1 MARNVT
7 LSQLRTDVAAQCDF
21 STSASGRYTPT
32 LLNRI
37 INQSIQRFRE
47 RISNEGMTH
56 FLVSYSGNLTQGT
69 TSTYAFQTLD
79 LSALSPSLVRTYGV
93 DITIAGVVKSLAHR
107 PFTERNDFS
116 AGLGSS
122 MTGTP
127 IAWAHFQTRSIAIM
141 PGPDGDYPY
150 TVWYLPVLA
159 DLSADGD
166 TFDGVAGWEVWVLW
180 DCVCQLIARDQYQ
193 AAYTQAIAERDLAWA
208 DIIRSSTKVS
218 AAGGAVVGR
227 DSFGQAGLWGGLKS
241 RIVSAPAGG
250 NTGGTPPLN
259 SVTNAMLVNRVGPI
273 VLGRFETT
281 LGTVNDL
288 AIPSLMPYMGVFAG
302 AEPGLVPTGTGN
314 ASDSL
319 RGDGSWVNTISSFSG
334 ISVSQV
340 APIQSPRVLGR
351 ITPGSGV
358 VEELLGVSVGTMI
371 GRYAGS
377 GMRLVPHPTGGVQG
391 KFLRDDGQWHVASP
405 ASLVP
410 SGIQL
415 PQLGDIQSPRVLG
428 RFTAGSGVVEQLTGP
443 QVASMVPLFDTTK
456 AGLVPQPTG
465 VTGMFLKDNGT
476 WAAAGGGGS
485 ISNLPGGP
493 TGSVQYNAGSGV
505 FGGASGFLWDGTTL
519 QRFGNLDMPTGT
531 LKFGPT
537 GLPPD
542 GHSHVAVPNTP
553 LKNIIGTVRD
563 DNPALTINVL
573 SVGAARP
580 NVITVGGNNNAGTE
594 LRANPGGDI
603 RFLTNN
609 TIRGLVD
616 ADQLSVG
623 PGMRV
628 GVPQL
633 GAATGFGDKL
643 GAWTASGFANVAT
656 GIHVVGSGMALAFG
670 ARPAATGTVRFTLGD
685 KVFVSS
691 PSGVDKRVLEMGNTS
706 PDLSLGDGDGAPAYN
721 FYDVTPGKDHIFR
734 TGFVSRG
741 VVSASGF
748 VAQGG
753 SPRFQAG
760 ASGGIVHGSGF
771 TVGANTFGGRHTY
784 MANSS
789 MPSLSASGGGMI
801 LVVDGALKY
810 WGQSGTITTLGP
822 A

>member
-21 STSASGRYTPT
+21 STSATGRYTPT

-56 FLVSYSGNLTQGT
+56 FLVSYSGVLTQGT

-79 LSALSPSLVRTYGV
+79 LSAVSPSVVRTYGV
-93 DITIAGVVKSLAHR
+93 DITIGGVVKTLAHR

-116 AGLGSS
+116 AGLGSD
-122 MTGTP
+122 MLGTP

-159 DLSADGD
+159 DLVADGD
-166 TFDGVAGWEVWVLW
+166 TFDGVAGWEIWVLW
-180 DCVCQLIARDQYQ
+180 DCVCQLIARDQYE
-193 AAYTQAIAERDLAWA
+193 AAYAQAMAQRDSAWQ
-208 DIIRSSTKVS
+208 DVIRSSTKVS

-227 DSFGQAGLWGGLKS
+227 DSFGQAGLWGGGRQ
-241 RIVSAPAGG
+241 RIIPAAAGG
-250 NTGGTPPLN
+250 NGGGTPNLN
-259 SVTNAMLVNRVGPI
+259 SVTNAMLVNRNGPI
-273 VLGRFETT
+273 VVARLETT
-281 LGTVNDL
+281 SGSVSDVPV
-288 AIPSLMPYMGVFAG
+288 ASLTSYLGVFAG
-302 AEPGLVPTGTGN
+302 GPPGLVPTGTGN
-314 ASDSL
+314 AADSL
-319 RGDGSWVNTISSFSG
+319 RGDGSWATAAASSASGLPLTQLQTIS
-334 ISVSQV
+334 
-340 APIQSPRVLGR
+340 SPRVLGR

-428 RFTAGSGVVEQLTGP
+428 RFTAGSGVVEQLVGA
-443 QVASMVPLFDTTK
+443 QVASMVPLFNTTRD
-456 AGLVPQPTG
+456 GLVPRPTG
-465 VTGMFLKDNGT
+465 PSNNFLRDDGT

-505 FGGASGFLWDGTTL
+505 FGGASGFLWNGTVL
-519 QRFGNLDMPTGT
+519 QRFGNFDMPTGV
-531 LKFGPT
+531 LRLGPNPT
-537 GLPPD
+537 SD
-542 GHSHVAVPNTP
+542 GEINLSHD
-553 LKNIIGTVRD
+553 LG
-563 DNPALTINVL
+563 
-573 SVGAARP
+573 
-580 NVITVGGNNNAGTE
+580 
-594 LRANPGGDI
+594 
-603 RFLTNN
+603 
-609 TIRGLVD
+609 GLVFKHAASGTAIPMVRLTGPAPNNIGVIGGGVEGLGRIQYETTSGEHD
-616 ADQLSVG
+616 FRIALAKKAQINDSQLRLEAG
-623 PGMRV
+623 IR
-628 GVPQL
+628 L
-633 GAATGFGDKL
+633 GLVQHVFPTGFGDKL

-656 GIHVVGSGMALAFG
+656 GIHVVASGMALAFG
-670 ARPAATGTVRFTLGD
+670 HSPAATGVLRFTLGD
-685 KVFVSS
+685 KVFFSS
-691 PSGVDKRVLEMGNTS
+691 PSGADKRVFEFGNTS
-706 PDLSLGDGDGAPAYN
+706 PDMSYGDGEGAPASN
-721 FYDVTPGKDHIFR
+721 FYDVTAGRSHHFR
-734 TGFVSRG
+734 TGFVNRG
-741 VVSASGF
+741 ELSASGL
-748 VAQGG
+748 VMQGN
-753 SPRFQAG
+753 SPRVQAG

-771 TVGANTFGGRHTY
+771 TVGANNFGGKGVF
-784 MANSS
+784 MANTARPS
-789 MPSLSASGGGMI
+789 MAASGGGFTF
-801 LVVDGALKY
+801 VEAGALMY
-810 WGQSGTITTLGP
+810 WGQSGTITELGP